1 MAAHRYWGLRLQC
14 RYVNAFGGW
23 AVAIAE
29 IEMAATPGGVDQCS
43 GGTPGA
49 ESSDGVTT
57 PAMMFDNNAATSW
70 ERGAYTQVNVW
81 YDFGTPVNVAEIRVT
96 LPGTGANRPGNLY
109 APDAM
114 TVLWSDTGP
123 SAWSIGLPSVH
134 HPVTTDGQVLTLTGV
149 SDDVGP
155 GTLVACELARLE
167 PGWPDDPGN
176 HVALGSVATWDQN
189 SGTHRVA
196 GDVAIE
202 GTPDVP
208 VGRRV
213 RLLVK
218 RTAEL
223 ARETWSDPVT
233 GAYSFDRVAAQEYI
247 VLSEDHTRVH
257 NAAVTDAVTPV
268 PMP

>member
-1 MAAHRYWGLRLQC
+1 MAAHRYWGLRIQS
-14 RYVNAFGGW
+14 RYVTAFGGW
-23 AVAIAE
+23 ATAIAE
-29 IEMAATPGGVDQCS
+29 IEMAATPGGADQCS

-49 ESSDGVTT
+49 DSSDGLTT
-57 PAMMFDNNAATSW
+57 PAMLFDNNAATSW
-70 ERGAYTQVNVW
+70 ERGAMSQVQVW
-81 YDFGTPVNVAEIRVT
+81 YDFGVPVEVTEIRVT
-96 LPGTGANRPGNLY
+96 LPGSGASRPGGLY
-109 APDAM
+109 APDVM
-114 TVLWSDTGP
+114 TVLWSDAGS
-123 SAWSIGLPSVH
+123 SAWSVGLPSVH
-134 HPVTTDGQVLTLTGV
+134 HPVTTDGQVLTLAGV
-149 SDDVGP
+149 SDDAGP
-155 GTLVACELARLE
+155 GTLVAVEHARLE
-167 PGWPDDPGN
+167 PGWPEDPDN
-176 HVALGSVATWDQN
+176 HAAVGAVFTWDQH
-189 SGTHRVA
+189 SGPFRVA

-233 GAYSFDRVAAQEYI
+233 GAYAFDRVANRPYI
-247 VLSEDHTRVH
+247 VLSEDHTGVH